1 MGDIVV
7 VIVMDVRVEL
17 VEEDWLTDDM
27 VVVVVMNVKVKV
39 VGED

>member
-27 VVVVVMNVKVKV
+27 VVVVVMNVKVEV